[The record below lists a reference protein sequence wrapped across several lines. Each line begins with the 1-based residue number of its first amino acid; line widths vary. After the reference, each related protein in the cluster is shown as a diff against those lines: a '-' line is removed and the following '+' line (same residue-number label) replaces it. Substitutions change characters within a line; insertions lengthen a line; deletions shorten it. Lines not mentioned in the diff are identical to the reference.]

1 MDDLEFVQGCVKRDK
16 PAWEEFLKRYSRLI
30 YNYIYSV
37 LRTKGTHQ
45 FNPDDVN
52 ELFQDIFVS
61 LTKDDFKKLR
71 SFKARNGCSLASW
84 LRQVTINFTID
95 YLRKVKPTI
104 SLDEE
109 IDDNFSLKDILVDD
123 APFIKDTLTQQEKL
137 ENLKDCIEKLD
148 SHDKYFL
155 ELHIN
160 QGLKLE
166 ELKEILKLS
175 RGAVDMQKARIIARL
190 RECFKSKGFDLS
202 REE

>member
-1 MDDLEFVQGCVKRDK
+1 MDDLEFVRRCVKRDRSS
-16 PAWEEFLKRYSRLI
+16 WEEFLKRYSRLI

-37 LRTKGTHQ
+37 LRTKGTYQ
-45 FNPDDVN
+45 FNPNDVN
-52 ELFQDIFVS
+52 DLFQEIFVS
-61 LTKDDFKKLR
+61 LTKDDFKKLK
-71 SFKARNGCSLASW
+71 SFKAINGCSLASW

-109 IDDNFSLKDILVDD
+109 IDEDFSLKDILVDD

-137 ENLKDCIEKLD
+137 VNLKDCIEKLD

-190 RECFKSKGFDLS
+190 RECFKSKGFLLTQ
-202 REE
+202 